1 MTDSSNI
8 GHIKWQ
14 EWGESYTQVGQDGKV
29 SVTLKKMINRC
40 EEGRG
45 ATVWSIWE
53 KLPQV
58 EGHMLSPTADTSPKT
73 KEVADVTEEVGR
85 KEAGVRPKITGAQEA
100 TGKTDQG
107 AVRAV
112 MPSTVATI

>member
-14 EWGESYTQVGQDGKV
+14 EWGESYAQVGQNGKV
-29 SVTLKKMINRC
+29 SVALKKMINRC

-45 ATVWSIWE
+45 ATVRSIWE

-58 EGHMLSPTADTSPKT
+58 EGHMLSPTADTSLKT
-73 KEVADVTEEVGR
+73 KEVAGVTEEVEGKR
-85 KEAGVRPKITGAQEA
+85 QEW
-100 TGKTDQG
+100 GP
-107 AVRAV
+107 R
-112 MPSTVATI
+112 